1 MLWGQVGW
9 HVADGLDSIPRS
21 IFNEREG
28 AKMND
33 SERLARIEMVLWIIA
48 ALVGFI
54 TGMVSAIGA

>member
-1 MLWGQVGW
+1 MGW
-9 HVADGLDSIPRS
+9 HVADGSIPS
-21 IFNEREG
+21 PGAFNEREG

-54 TGMVSAIGA
+54 AGMVSAIGT

>member
-9 HVADGLDSIPRS
+9 HVADGSIPSPRA
-21 IFNEREG
+21 FNEREG

-33 SERLARIEMVLWIIA
+33 SERLARIEMVLWTIA

-54 TGMVSAIGA
+54 AGMVSAIGA